1 MGTTKIK
8 GKQKMRK
15 TTLTPDMICRVEKSG
30 NRYNAY
36 NTDGVKMTS
45 EITTGCRKKAFE
57 GDYLLGR
64 FVGTTGKTYW
74 RKVDGENPSVTTVST
89 PIDLPSEHAEVLNF
103 IHNSYRLKPTGLMM
117 NELKWKYLIRSGV
130 RGKNIMMTGPAGCGK
145 TMAAK
150 ALVNSLDRPDYYF
163 NLGAT
168 QDPRATLI
176 GNVHFEKN
184 SGTYFSESV
193 FVKAIQTPNAVI
205 LLDELSRAHPD
216 AWNILMTVL
225 DYGQRYLRLDE
236 ADGQQ
241 TIKVAEGVTFVTTAN
256 IGNEYTSTRVMDKAL
271 MDRFTI
277 VEMDVLNES
286 EENELLT
293 YMFPNVNP
301 EVLGNVI
308 STALLKDLNPVLAD
322 IKSITSNVDNNSQK
336 ITKFL
341 EEDLKNEIMIPLK
354 KSVDNTK
361 TSMQEMKEV
370 LEKTSDVMNKTSQG
384 IEKIADNLN
393 KLEESQTKF
402 VKNLDD
408 VLDKQKDEFEKTTET
423 ITTTYKKLT
432 DDILRQTEGFEEN
445 SKIIVSHPRIL

>member
-1 MGTTKIK
+1 MA
-8 GKQKMRK
+8 RK
-15 TTLTPDMICRVEKSG
+15 TLTPDMICRIEKSG

-45 EITTGCRKKAFE
+45 NITTTTRKKAFE

-64 FVGTTGKTYW
+64 FTGRTGKTFW
-74 RKVDGENPSVTTVST
+74 RRVDNVDVSSTTENAPESSSVEV
-89 PIDLPSEHAEVLNF
+89 PSEHAEVMAF
-103 IHNSYRLKPTGLMM
+103 IHGSYNLKPRGLMM
-117 NELKWKYLIRSGV
+117 SELKWKYLIRSAV

-168 QDPRATLI
+168 QDPRGTLI
-176 GNVHFEKN
+176 GNTHFEDGK
-184 SGTYFSESV
+184 GTYFSESL

-236 ADGQQ
+236 QDNQATISVAD
-241 TIKVAEGVTFVTTAN
+241 GVTFVATAN

-286 EENELLT
+286 EEEELLT
-293 YMFPNVNP
+293 YMFPNVDST
-301 EVLGNVI
+301 VLGNVAKIASLTRSEASSDTARIGSGI
-308 STALLKDLNPVLAD
+308 STRTTVELSGLLFDGF
-322 IKSITSNVDNNSQK
+322 T
-336 ITKFL
+336 L
-341 EEDLKNEIMIPLK
+341 EEAAEVSIYPQYDATGG
-354 KSVDNTK
+354 VDSERT
-361 TSMQEMKEV
+361 
-370 LEKTSDVMNKTSQG
+370 
-384 IEKIADNLN
+384 
-393 KLEESQTKF
+393 F
-402 VKNLDD
+402 VKQIVQKFCDD
-408 VLDKQKDEFEKTTET
+408 GSGEDLFNEDEMATAESND
-423 ITTTYKKLT
+423 Y
-432 DDILRQTEGFEEN
+432 
-445 SKIIVSHPRIL
+445 